1 MSATTVPQKTSQQA
15 FSRKV
20 AGLVDQKAPG
30 TAAES
35 ASAVREG
42 LPYEALETLS
52 HALGL
57 TQEVLTRVLG
67 ASERTLQRRRRS
79 GCLSPSESDR
89 LWRIDHIY
97 HLALGAFDGR
107 TDAARAW
114 LTAPKQALGGDTP
127 IEHLD
132 TEPGA
137 RMVEQMLATIEHMMP
152 A

>member
-1 MSATTVPQKTSQQA
+1 MAATTAPQKTSQRA

-20 AGLVDQKAPG
+20 ADVKSQAPG
-30 TAAES
+30 SVAES

-42 LPYEALETLS
+42 LPYEALESLS
-52 HALGL
+52 RTLGL
-57 TQEVLTRVLG
+57 SPEVLTRVLG

-79 GCLSPSESDR
+79 GHLSPAESDR
-89 LWRIDHIY
+89 LWRIDHVY
-97 HLALGAFDGR
+97 HLAVEAFDGK
-107 TDAARAW
+107 TGEAQAW
-114 LTAPKQALGGDTP
+114 LTSPKQALGGDTP

-137 RMVEQMLATIEHMMP
+137 RLVEQMLATIEHMMP